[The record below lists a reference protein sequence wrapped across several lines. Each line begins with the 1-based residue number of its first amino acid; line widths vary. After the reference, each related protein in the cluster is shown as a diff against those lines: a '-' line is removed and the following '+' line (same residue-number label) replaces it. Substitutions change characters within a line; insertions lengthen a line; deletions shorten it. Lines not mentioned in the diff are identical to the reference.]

1 LLACKTTS
9 CERKTLN
16 LAIRRTTHA
25 RKKVESKIDV
35 YASIPG
41 MRDAPQQISNLPCL
55 CANFRRTA
63 RALTQLYEE
72 ALRPLGLRG
81 TQFTILQA
89 LQLAGDVSQGRL
101 SDILAI
107 DSTTLTRTLAIMS
120 RRGWIAR
127 RRGEDGR
134 EWRLSLSPAG
144 RKEFGRVSPS
154 WERVQERLRAQLGDQ
169 RWKELFQLNN
179 ELTGFLK
186 GEM

>member
-1 LLACKTTS
+1 MYIHIIAMKPDRLP
-9 CERKTLN
+9 
-16 LAIRRTTHA
+16 H
-25 RKKVESKIDV
+25 
-35 YASIPG
+35 
-41 MRDAPQQISNLPCL
+41 LPCL
-55 CANFRRTA
+55 CASMRRGA
-63 RALTQLYEE
+63 RALTQLYEDS
-72 ALRPLGLRG
+72 LRPVWLRAS
-81 TQFTILQA
+81 QFTILQT
-89 LQLAGDVSQGRL
+89 LSLAGEVSQGEL
-101 SDILAI
+101 GQMLAM

-179 ELTGFLK
+179 EL
-186 GEM
+186 